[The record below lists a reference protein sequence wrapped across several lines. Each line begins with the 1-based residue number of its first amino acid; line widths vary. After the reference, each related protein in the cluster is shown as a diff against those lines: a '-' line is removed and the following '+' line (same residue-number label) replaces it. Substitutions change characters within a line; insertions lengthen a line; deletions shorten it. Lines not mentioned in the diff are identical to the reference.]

1 MNTVYIWIFRH
12 GATAAN
18 LERRFLGITDEP
30 ILQEEQERLKAVG
43 ARGYVKTDGGRAAFS
58 KAEMPLY
65 VSPMLRAR
73 MSADALFPGRKQT
86 VVPDFREMD
95 FGVFEY
101 KNHAELDGNP
111 AYQAYIDSEGMLPF
125 PGGESL
131 EEFQE
136 RTCAAFLG
144 LDLTSDS
151 VIVAHGG
158 TIMALLDRF
167 SRPHE
172 GYFNWLVPNGGGY
185 RVQWNKERP
194 EMTDMTAFW

>member
-1 MNTVYIWIFRH
+1 MDKVYIWIFRH

-18 LERRFLGITDEP
+18 LERRFLGTTDEP
-30 ILQEEQERLKAVG
+30 ILPEEQERLAAVG
-43 ARGYVKTDGGRAAFS
+43 DRGFAETDRGMAVFS

-73 MSADALFPGRKQT
+73 MSADVLFPGKEHII
-86 VVPDFREMD
+86 VADFREMD
-95 FGVFEY
+95 FGEFEY

-151 VIVAHGG
+151 AIVAHGG
-158 TIMALLDRF
+158 TVMALLDRF

-185 RVQWNKERP
+185 RVLWNRDRM